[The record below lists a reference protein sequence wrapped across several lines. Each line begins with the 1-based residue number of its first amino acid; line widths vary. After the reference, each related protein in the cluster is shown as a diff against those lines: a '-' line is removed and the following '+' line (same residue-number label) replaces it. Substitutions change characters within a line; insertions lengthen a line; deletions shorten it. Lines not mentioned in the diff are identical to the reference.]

1 MPLPKRQLSPV
12 NISLHRLPAS
22 VQSDELQC
30 VANGTLANLVRQ
42 LSSLSRH
49 AEHIFGEIYH
59 EVVKLDHKTNTLS
72 QRIERLTHKVTQLD
86 CTQEQVSLEDL
97 HMRKAFKSSSL
108 IDQHTLDRQTLP
120 SALAECYATCDSPP
134 NLDALNPYRDDKKS
148 ALKYYTDPSYFF
160 DLWRQEMLKDVGDG
174 RRAKAVKSPTEN
186 KSPRKKRSKQPCPN
200 DAVRQAPLSARYI
213 AATQQRPSD
222 IMHFPAEYQ
231 APQIVRMEQVQAP
244 AGMSVPTSNGYT
256 APPAA
261 APTSINLPS
270 PIPEETLSVVPPSKS
285 VSHQLAH
292 LELDDDPLMDDDDLP
307 PPPPPLMH
315 TSLVCQMPTPPAMQ
329 FLPPS
334 EESVAPPPPPPPPPP
349 VPSSASQN
357 AVASSFANAAAA
369 EEAKIKKPSLEQT
382 TRSNLLAEIQSGIKL
397 KQVERKEQAA
407 KEKAAAEANDVA
419 AILRRRMEH
428 VMGNSD
434 SNSDSNS
441 DDDEWD

>member
-174 RRAKAVKSPTEN
+174 RRAKTVKSPTEN
-186 KSPRKKRSKQPCPN
+186 KSPRKKRSKQPGPN
-200 DAVRQAPLSARYI
+200 DAIRQAPLSARYI

-261 APTSINLPS
+261 APASINLPS
-270 PIPEETLSVVPPSKS
+270 PIPEETLNVVPSSKS

-349 VPSSASQN
+349 VPPSASQN
-357 AVASSFANAAAA
+357 AVASSFANAAAT
-369 EEAKIKKPSLEQT
+369 EETKVKKPSLEQT